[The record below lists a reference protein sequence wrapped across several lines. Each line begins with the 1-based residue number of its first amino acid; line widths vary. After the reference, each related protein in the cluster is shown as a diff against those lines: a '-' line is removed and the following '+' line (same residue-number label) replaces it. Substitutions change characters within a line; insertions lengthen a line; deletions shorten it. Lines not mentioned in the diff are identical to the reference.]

1 MPSYKYQTKSG
12 HTLWFCAFYTKDTIT
27 GKNVKKKKSGFQTK
41 RDADEWER
49 NYLQMRANL
58 PSVSF
63 RSVADAYLEDAAHLL
78 KPHTLYARRL
88 MLARYLLP
96 AFGDQVVGDIT
107 PAAIR
112 SFLLSLDGK
121 MSRSYLA
128 TTRAL
133 LSTIFSFCTRYY
145 GLPNNPVRSV
155 GKLPAKTKSPDALH
169 FWTPEQ
175 FARFILSGLYPEHIA
190 IFSVLFWTGMRL
202 GECQALTR
210 KDVDLDNATISI
222 SKTVSYVPPRRFVI
236 QPPKTQ
242 AAVRTITIPHRLVA
256 ILEDWFRIKIMKSDS
271 DLIFKIRYQAN
282 LNELFRL
289 HAKRAGLPIIRIHDL
304 RHSHASMLVDMGF
317 PPIVIRD
324 RLGHKDIQTT
334 LNIYSHLYPHQGQ
347 DIADAL
353 DKI

>member
-12 HTLWFCAFYTKDTIT
+12 HTLWFCSFYSKDPIT
-27 GKNVKKKKSGFQTK
+27 GRNVKHKKSGFETK
-41 RDADEWER
+41 RASDEWER

-58 PSVSF
+58 PTVSF
-63 RSVADAYLEDAAHLL
+63 QAVADAYLEDAVHLL

-88 MLARYLLP
+88 MCDKYLLP
-96 AFGDQVVGDIT
+96 AFGDQAVGDIT
-107 PAAIR
+107 PASIR
-112 SFLLSLDGK
+112 AFLLSLDGK

-133 LSTIFSFCTRYY
+133 LSTIFAFCVRYY
-145 GLPNNPVRSV
+145 GLPGNPVKSV
-155 GKLPAKTKSPDALH
+155 GKLPSKAKSPDALH
-169 FWTPEQ
+169 YWTPEQ
-175 FARFILSGLYPEHIA
+175 FSRFILSELYPEHIA
-190 IFSVLFWTGMRL
+190 IFSTLFWTGARL
-202 GECQALTR
+202 GEVQALTR
-210 KDVDLDNATISI
+210 SDVDLSAATISI

-236 QPPKTQ
+236 QAPKTQ
-242 AAVRTITIPHRLVA
+242 AAVRTITIPRRLCA
-256 ILEDWFRIKIMKSDS
+256 ILADWIRLKPSKNDSELLFR
-271 DLIFKIRYQAN
+271 IRYQSN
-282 LNELFRL
+282 LEELFRK
-289 HAKRAGLPIIRIHDL
+289 HAAKAGLPPIRIHDL

-347 DIADAL
+347 DVADAL